1 MMTVATVML
10 YSDHSYCL
18 IMLQRATMAGR
29 NHMMTLILMIMTS
42 TAAPPTT
49 APTATT
55 TPTMMMT
62 MNIVMAIVIILE
74 VAMPSVVMNT

>member
-1 MMTVATVML
+1 MMKVATVML
-10 YSDHSYCL
+10 YSDHLYCL

-29 NHMMTLILMIMTS
+29 NHMMTLIQMIMTP

-49 APTATT
+49 TPSATT
-55 TPTMMMT
+55 TPTRMMT
-62 MNIVMAIVIILE
+62 MNIVMAIVILLE